1 MMNNDTPSRIHE
13 YIKFFEVNEMGI
25 NPAGLSTDSLAS

>member
-1 MMNNDTPSRIHE
+1 MMNNDTPSRIH
-13 YIKFFEVNEMGI
+13 FEVNEMGI